1 MPPEVTI
8 DKTQELEELP
18 KPDPKETLAVK
29 LRAAFVESL
38 PERIEE
44 ISIYM
49 KHKNCHELGRIFHG
63 IKGSAG
69 YLKDEQLESLAG
81 GLEVLADA
89 NNISEIEESLSN
101 FMGLLVT
108 YR

>member
-1 MPPEVTI
+1 MPTEVII
-8 DKTQELEELP
+8 DKNQELEDLP
-18 KPDPKETLAVK
+18 KPDPKEALAVK

-44 ISIYM
+44 IYIYM
-49 KHKNCHELGRIFHG
+49 KDQNCHELGRIFHG

-69 YLKDEQLESLAG
+69 YLKDEPLESLSA

-89 NNISEIEESLSN
+89 NNISKIEEDLSE
-101 FMGLLVT
+101 FMAVLVT
-108 YR
+108 YH